1 MYQSPGEST
10 LDLPDNITAS
20 ANGTLVLCEDGSG
33 QNFLRG
39 LTPEGDLFTF
49 ALNID
54 PLQGGQE
61 FAGATFSPDFGTLY
75 VNIQSGP
82 SSNPSRKG
90 GYSIAIWGP
99 WADGPFA

>member
-1 MYQSPGEST
+1 M
-10 LDLPDNITAS
+10 
-20 ANGTLVLCEDGSG
+20 LCEDGTG
-33 QNFLRG
+33 DNFLRG
-39 LTPEGDLFTF
+39 LTPEGELFTF
-49 ALNID
+49 ARNVD
-54 PLQGGQE
+54 PAQASQD

-82 SSNPSRKG
+82 SLDPSRKG